1 MLNKKGF
8 SIILSAPSCVW
19 KTTLVKE
26 LKKLQPNLVFSV
38 SATTREKRKTE
49 VDGIDYY
56 FKTKEE
62 FQFLIKNNE
71 LLEFTEKYN
80 NYYGTL
86 KSTVEQAEL
95 SGKIILFDVEY
106 LGAMN
111 LKSKLKN
118 SITIFILPPSI
129 NELKNRLT
137 SRLTESKSSLNLRL
151 SKAKEDCQTA
161 LEYDYVILNN
171 DFQTALTDFNSII
184 TSNTLKNN
192 SYLNLKDFLK
202 NL

>member
-8 SIILSAPSCVW
+8 SIILSAPSGVG

-137 SRLTESKSSLNLRL
+137 SRLTESKSP
-151 SKAKEDCQTA
+151 
-161 LEYDYVILNN
+161 
-171 DFQTALTDFNSII
+171 
-184 TSNTLKNN
+184 
-192 SYLNLKDFLK
+192 
-202 NL
+202 